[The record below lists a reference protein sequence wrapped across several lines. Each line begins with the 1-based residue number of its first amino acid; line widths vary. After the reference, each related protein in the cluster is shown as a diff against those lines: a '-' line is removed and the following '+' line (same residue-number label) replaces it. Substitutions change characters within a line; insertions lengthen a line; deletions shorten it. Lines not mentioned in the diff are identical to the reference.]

1 MRKAG
6 EKEMDGEERWMGKT
20 DGKGRQMD
28 GKDRWTDGEGRQTE
42 GGGGWMG
49 EADG

>member
-6 EKEMDGEERWMGKT
+6 EKEMDEEDRQT
-20 DGKGRQMD
+20 NGKGRQ
-28 GKDRWTDGEGRQTE
+28 TDGEGRQTE